1 VVSLLEAIPAAMA
14 IESTRPPPG
23 SSAAVSPAGA
33 EGSKDELAEPS
44 PPPGLTPPTT
54 PAPAPPDS
62 ASLEPVLES
71 LVKVTLASFGG
82 SLVGLALQR
91 QEDRNRRQPHQH
103 RHSRGSAALD
113 AARRS
118 RPPAAAGSM
127 LPRPPPPSSL
137 PGQWAL
143 SCLLFATVVEAARHA
158 SPTSRLLR
166 RLSPPAQQPAA
177 GGEGALSSSPPDYRS
192 AFLAP
197 VGDSA
202 AGGAAAGAA
211 GGWALAARTPPPTS
225 PAPAAAPSL
234 LLARGWARAGWG
246 LRVGAALGL
255 AAGLVQA
262 AADVAGLHLA
272 RQRDD
277 RPAGAATQSPPP
289 TLQGA
294 GPSPPRKR

>member
-1 VVSLLEAIPAAMA
+1 
-14 IESTRPPPG
+14 
-23 SSAAVSPAGA
+23 
-33 EGSKDELAEPS
+33 
-44 PPPGLTPPTT
+44 
-54 PAPAPPDS
+54 
-62 ASLEPVLES
+62 LEPVLES

-91 QEDRNRRQPHQH
+91 QEDRNRQNQRYPY
-103 RHSRGSAALD
+103 RHSRGSAALE
-113 AARRS
+113 AARRG

-127 LPRPPPPSSL
+127 LPRPPLSSL

-143 SCLLFATVVEAARHA
+143 SCLLFAAVVEAARHA

-211 GGWALAARTPPPTS
+211 GGWALAARSPPQ
-225 PAPAAAPSL
+225 APAAAPSL
-234 LLARGWARAGWG
+234 LLARGWGRAGWG

-272 RQRDD
+272 HQRDD
-277 RPAGAATQSPPP
+277 RPSGAATAQSAPPVSR
-289 TLQGA
+289 GA
-294 GPSPPRKR
+294 DASPQRSR